1 MMIDVNMEQEAF
13 RQRVDEIEQDHDYA
27 GLVRQVESL
36 YEELGVTVMRCVSTT
51 GEDAMQFFIP
61 KEKSSYPNYPA

>member
-13 RQRVDEIEQDHDYA
+13 RERVDEIEQDYDYA
-27 GLVRQVESL
+27 GLAQQVESF
-36 YEELGVTVMRCVSTT
+36 YEELGVTVMRCISTT
-51 GEDAMQFFIP
+51 GEDGMRFFIP